1 MSDNK
6 NRAAKAAAEAGNDTA
21 AAEAAKAE
29 LEATVA
35 EAGADD
41 PRDAVIADL
50 ERQLAELNNPRE
62 MDAKDRAIE
71 ALRQQLREKT
81 ATPEGEAEE
90 LRKAVAALEEQVKRM
105 QEGVGLV
112 PVPESD
118 GLDPYLYGM
127 VLATGEVLEVQHPHA
142 TNHLSPQHNMVVPV
156 ISYFTLAPEH
166 AEQATKAAR
175 DKAKAEAAAAGRRRR

>member
-6 NRAAKAAAEAGNDTA
+6 KARAEQPAKAGDDV
-21 AAEAAKAE
+21 AAEAAAT
-29 LEATVA
+29 LEAVVA
-35 EAGADD
+35 EAGAGD

-50 ERQLAELNNPRE
+50 ERQLAEMAQPRE

-105 QEGVGLV
+105 QEGIGLV

-118 GLDPYLYGM
+118 GLDPFLYGM
-127 VLATGEVLEVQHPHA
+127 VLATGEVIEVQHPHA

-166 AEQATKAAR
+166 AEKATAAAR
-175 DKAKAEAAAAGRRRR
+175 EEAKAKAGRRRR